1 MSFKDEYEER
11 SKKDFIDRKIGSL
24 GRIFDKLFFAVS
36 KDLKNTIIVLLLMLV
51 GYLGQNNNNLRD
63 KIVADKVIS
72 YNKMLDIITRQVD
85 YKVNR
90 QVKVETKTLE
100 KKVDNANKK
109 VDSTSQ
115 NLDELLNQ
123 FRKLLQKELE

>member
-11 SKKDFIDRKIGSL
+11 SKKDFIDRKISSL

-51 GYLGQNNNNLRD
+51 GYLGQDNNNLRD
-63 KIVADKVIS
+63 KIVADKVVS
-72 YNKMLDIITRQVD
+72 YDKMLDIITRQVD

-90 QVKVETKTLE
+90 QLKVETKTLE

-109 VDSTSQ
+109 VDSTSH

>member
-1 MSFKDEYEER
+1 MSFKEEYEER

>member
-1 MSFKDEYEER
+1 MSFKEEYEER

-51 GYLGQNNNNLRD
+51 GYLGQDNNNLRD

>member
-51 GYLGQNNNNLRD
+51 GYLGQDNNNLRD
-63 KIVADKVIS
+63 KIVADKVVS
-72 YNKMLDIITRQVD
+72 YDKMLDIITRQVD

-90 QVKVETKTLE
+90 QLKVEIKTLE

>member
-51 GYLGQNNNNLRD
+51 GYLGQDNNNLRD